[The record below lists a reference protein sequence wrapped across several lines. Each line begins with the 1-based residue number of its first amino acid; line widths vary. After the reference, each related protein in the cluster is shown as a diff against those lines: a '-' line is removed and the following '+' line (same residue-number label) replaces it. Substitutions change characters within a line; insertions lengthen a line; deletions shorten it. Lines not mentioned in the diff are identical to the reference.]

1 MKNEKPYAGLLKP
14 EHLYSMLRAY
24 IIEHAPFALSTVVVS
39 DVINAYM
46 GRNSGYPFL
55 MSDDLP
61 PKFSGKGFELFGA
74 YKNTENES
82 TLIENSAA
90 WTCCKLTYLETE
102 DDVNTFNEAL
112 NAMMRW
118 MYATEYLI
126 KDECGYLPT
135 QKLFSEL
142 TSKIKREYGDN

>member
-46 GRNSGYPFL
+46 GRKSGYPFL

-61 PKFSGKGFELFGA
+61 PKLPQLSHRLF
-74 YKNTENES
+74 
-82 TLIENSAA
+82 
-90 WTCCKLTYLETE
+90 
-102 DDVNTFNEAL
+102 F
-112 NAMMRW
+112 
-118 MYATEYLI
+118 
-126 KDECGYLPT
+126 
-135 QKLFSEL
+135 
-142 TSKIKREYGDN
+142 